1 MIDSNETLLRFI
13 PGGNSKL
20 DKDIWSFSLPAGWS
34 CPGAKSCMTK
44 VDPETGKIIDGAYQ
58 KFRCFAAVDEVRPN
72 VRDIRWRNYRLLI
85 EAISVEGMSDL
96 IIRSFPKGVSKM
108 RVHVSGDF
116 FNQNYFD
123 AWMIAAKHF
132 KQCKFY
138 AYTKSLHLVQK
149 RIDNNT
155 IPSNFA
161 ITLSEGGVWDD
172 RIDTLRTIAE
182 DMKRGLGKSKVVF
195 HPDEASAKNLP
206 IDHDDSHAQSGDH
219 EFALL
224 LHSIQPANSE
234 AAEAVKL
241 MKRQGIKFSYA
252 NK

>member
-1 MIDSNETLLRFI
+1 MTESTESLLRFI

-34 CPGAKSCMTK
+34 CPGAKTCMTK

-72 VRDIRWRNYRLLI
+72 VREIRWRNFRLLI
-85 EAISVEGMSDL
+85 EANTVEGMTDL
-96 IIRSFPKGVSKM
+96 IIKSFPRNVSKM

-123 AWMIAAKHF
+123 AWMMASRHF
-132 KQCKFY
+132 NKCKFY
-138 AYTKSLHLVQK
+138 AYTKSLNLVQK
-149 RIDNNT
+149 SLDAGG
-155 IPSNFA
+155 IPDNFA
-161 ITLSEGGVWDD
+161 ITLSEGGAWDSK
-172 RIDTLRTIAE
+172 IDMLRTIAE
-182 DMKRGLGKSKVVF
+182 DMQQGLGKSKVVF
-195 HPDEASAKNLP
+195 HPDEAAALNLP

-224 LHSIQPANSE
+224 LHSIQPASSD

-241 MKRQGIKFSYA
+241 MKRQGIKFSYG
-252 NK
+252 K